1 MVTILLISLKALA
14 SSKPG
19 TDTLTISAPAACNS
33 FIWFT
38 VDRTSEVLVLVID

>member
-33 FIWFT
+33 FI
-38 VDRTSEVLVLVID
+38 